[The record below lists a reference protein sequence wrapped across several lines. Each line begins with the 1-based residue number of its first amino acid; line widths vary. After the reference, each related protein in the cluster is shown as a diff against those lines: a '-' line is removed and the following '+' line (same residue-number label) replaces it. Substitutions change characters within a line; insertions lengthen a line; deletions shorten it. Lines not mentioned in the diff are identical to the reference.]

1 MYAVTGNAREYAERH
16 PTSTGAVRLYLI
28 EECRAENEAG
38 GWNLFWYNDGSAG
51 GCILAQMWGWSG
63 DCEVP
68 QPLVG
73 DLEDI
78 MDESEIETLYD
89 YEEEVVPA
97 PFGVRRRTITEA
109 EFDTVCWEDLPR
121 IRHLGTVKMD
131 FWTVWEH
138 RLCA

>member
-1 MYAVTGNAREYAERH
+1 MYAVTGNAREYTERH
-16 PTSTGAVRLYLI
+16 PASTGAVRLYLI
-28 EECRAENEAG
+28 EQCEVENEAG
-38 GWNLFWYNDGSAG
+38 GWNLFWYNDGSEG

-63 DCEVP
+63 DCEVA

-78 MDESEIETLYD
+78 FDAAEIQTLYD

-97 PFGVRRRTITEA
+97 PFGVRYRTLTEA
-109 EFDTVCWEDLPR
+109 EFEGLEWNDLARCQQLGRRERWREWEQ
-121 IRHLGTVKMD
+121 
-131 FWTVWEH
+131 